1 MRKNRTRM
9 CSRAFRRPSS
19 RKLTPQ
25 DLKVLDF
32 LWTWKAASTPLLKEL
47 VWKKESFWWAYK
59 ALKQLQ
65 REKYIQL
72 LPRGKN
78 LELELWALTRTGF
91 EVVLM
96 DRDDIEQYRFRVH
109 APAHDYLATCLQLG
123 DLWKSGVDVDF
134 FTEQQLS
141 ALSKWNFPKAVF
153 FQDGHI
159 PDGIT
164 YIRGAQSTAIVGYEV
179 DLNLKDEERYYRT
192 VRYYA
197 NGLKPNLLVWLVRN
211 TWIAEKILSQ
221 IESHGY
227 LSQGSHL
234 SKRTVFVLLEDF
246 KKNVW
251 GARGINRPLLGVS
264 LRKVHE
270 NLLQSTGKGAP
281 NFGQTAMR
289 NIFFPN
295 VLSPQKLTE
304 LFDLKETPKTINTL
318 RVKGVN

>member
-1 MRKNRTRM
+1 M

-25 DLKVLDF
+25 DLRVLDF
-32 LWTWKAASTPLLKEL
+32 LWTWKAASPPVLKEL

-109 APAHDYLATCLQLG
+109 APAHDYLGTSLQLG
-123 DLWKSGVDVDF
+123 DFWKSGVDVDF

-141 ALSKWNFPKAVF
+141 SLSKWNFPEAVF
-153 FQDGHI
+153 AQDGHI

-164 YIRGAQSTAIVGYEV
+164 YVRGALSKAIIGYEV

-192 VRYYA
+192 VRYYTD
-197 NGLKPNLLVWLVRN
+197 GLKPHLLVWLVRN
-211 TWIAEKILSQ
+211 SWIAEKISSQ
-221 IESHGY
+221 IKSHGY
-227 LSQGSHL
+227 ASEGAHL
-234 SKRTVFVLLEDF
+234 GKRTVFVLLEDF

-251 GARGINRPLLGVS
+251 QARGMSGPFQGIT
-264 LRKVHE
+264 LRKLHE
-270 NLLQSTGKGAP
+270 NLLQSTGKSAS
-281 NFGQTAMR
+281 NFGQTTMR
-289 NIFFPN
+289 DIFFPN
-295 VLSPQKLTE
+295 VLSPQKLKA
-304 LFDLKETPKTINTL
+304 LFDLKETATTINTL
-318 RVKGVN
+318 RVKGVNENE